1 MGQREPGIIPAAEW
15 GEKPRETVTVK
26 PAASRISQIRKALLP
41 DRCHHRGRSAKCK
54 GLLRPA
60 AIGSRAFLFAK
71 PGGAAAASFHRG
83 PEFKPLRPRFL
94 GKFAIEAFA

>member
-41 DRCHHRGRSAKCK
+41 DRCHHRGRSATKCK

-60 AIGSRAFLFAK
+60 AYGSRAFLCAK
-71 PGGAAAASFHRG
+71 PKRRSSRIFPEGAG
-83 PEFKPLRPRFL
+83 V
-94 GKFAIEAFA
+94 

>member
-41 DRCHHRGRSAKCK
+41 DRCHHRGR
-54 GLLRPA
+54 
-60 AIGSRAFLFAK
+60 LFVYLK
-71 PGGAAAASFHRG
+71 KELDLHQMNL
-83 PEFKPLRPRFL
+83 EKT
-94 GKFAIEAFA
+94 K

>member
-15 GEKPRETVTVK
+15 GEKPHETVTVK

-54 GLLRPA
+54 GLLRPGCLWQPGVSFCQAEA
-60 AIGSRAFLFAK
+60 AQQPHLSIGA
-71 PGGAAAASFHRG
+71 GV
-83 PEFKPLRPRFL
+83 
-94 GKFAIEAFA
+94 

>member
-41 DRCHHRGRSAKCK
+41 DRCHHRGSKRNKM
-54 GLLRPA
+54 
-60 AIGSRAFLFAK
+60 
-71 PGGAAAASFHRG
+71 
-83 PEFKPLRPRFL
+83 
-94 GKFAIEAFA
+94 

>member
-41 DRCHHRGRSAKCK
+41 DRCHHRGSKRKM
-54 GLLRPA
+54 
-60 AIGSRAFLFAK
+60 
-71 PGGAAAASFHRG
+71 
-83 PEFKPLRPRFL
+83 
-94 GKFAIEAFA
+94 

>member
-15 GEKPRETVTVK
+15 GERPREKVTVM

-41 DRCHHRGRSAKCK
+41 DRCLWQPGVSFSQAE
-54 GLLRPA
+54 A
-60 AIGSRAFLFAK
+60 AQQPHLSI
-71 PGGAAAASFHRG
+71 RG

-94 GKFAIEAFA
+94 GKFAIETFA

>member
-26 PAASRISQIRKALLP
+26 PAASRLSQIRKALLP

-60 AIGSRAFLFAK
+60 ADGSRAFIFSK
-71 PGGAAAASFHRG
+71 PNRRSSRIF
-83 PEFKPLRPRFL
+83 P
-94 GKFAIEAFA
+94 